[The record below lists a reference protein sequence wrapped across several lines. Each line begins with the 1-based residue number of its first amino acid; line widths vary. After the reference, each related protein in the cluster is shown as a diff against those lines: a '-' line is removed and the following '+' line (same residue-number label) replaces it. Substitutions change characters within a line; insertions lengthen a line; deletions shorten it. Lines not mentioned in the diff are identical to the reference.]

1 MNENN
6 QWLLPEGVEELLP
19 QQAEHLD
26 RLRRQLLDLFRSW
39 GYELVMP
46 PVMEYLETLLIGR
59 GDELDLK
66 TFKFT
71 DQLNGR
77 LMGVRADITPQIA
90 RIDAHHLRR
99 EFPSRLCYAGIV
111 LHTRA
116 DGHGASREP
125 LQVGAELYGH
135 GGVES
140 DVEIVTLM
148 VETLL
153 TTGIEGVYIDLGHV
167 GIFRALAEAADLN
180 HEQETH
186 LFDVM
191 QRKAKPEMSEIFAS
205 WGLAAK
211 WRNVFMTLVDLNGD
225 ASVIEKAR
233 QKLQGTTDEVMMA
246 LDELQQVAT
255 DVRQRLPDL
264 QMHFDLAELRGYH
277 YKTGVVYAAFVPGH
291 GRELARGGRY
301 NQVGAQF
308 GRDRP
313 ATGFSADLKT
323 LIRVSAE
330 SSLEINAILM
340 PYAVDPALLQLVSGL
355 RKKGERVISLLP
367 GQQGTAIDLG
377 CDRQIIKDNNDLW
390 VVVSL
395 L

>member
-1 MNENN
+1 MSENN

-19 QQAEHLD
+19 QQAAHLE
-26 RLRRQLLDLFRSW
+26 RLRRQLLDLFHGW

-46 PVMEYLETLLIGR
+46 PVMEYLETLLVGR
-59 GDELDLK
+59 GDDLDLK

-99 EFPSRLCYAGIV
+99 EYPTRLCYAGIV

-125 LQVGAELYGH
+125 MQVGAELYGH
-135 GGVES
+135 AGVES

-153 TTGIEGVYIDLGHV
+153 ITGIEEIHIDLGHV
-167 GIFRALAEAADLN
+167 GIFRELAAVAGLTKQ
-180 HEQETH
+180 QETL

-191 QRKAKPEMSEIFAS
+191 QRKAKPEMNTIFDV
-205 WGLAAK
+205 WGLSDR
-211 WRNVFMTLVDLNGD
+211 WRQIFVSLVDLNGD
-225 ASVIEKAR
+225 VGVIERAR
-233 QKLQGTTDEVMMA
+233 QVLQGTSDVVLQA

-255 DVRQRLPDL
+255 EVTQRLPNCP
-264 QMHFDLAELRGYH
+264 MHFDLAELRGYH

-291 GRELARGGRY
+291 GGELARGGRY

-308 GRDRP
+308 GRARP

-330 SSLEINAILM
+330 SLPDVNAILA
-340 PYAVDPALLQLVSGL
+340 PYDADSELLQLISKL
-355 RKKGERVISLLP
+355 RAEGERVICSLP
-367 GQQGTAIDLG
+367 GQQGTAVEFG
-377 CDRQIIKDNNDLW
+377 CDRKLIKDDHGRWL
-390 VVVSL
+390 VVSL
-395 L
+395 S

>member
-1 MNENN
+1 MNKNN

-99 EFPSRLCYAGIV
+99 DFPSRLCYAGIV

-116 DGHGASREP
+116 DGHGVSREP
-125 LQVGAELYGH
+125 MQVGAELYGH

-167 GIFRALAEAADLN
+167 GIFRALAEAADLT

-191 QRKAKPEMSEIFAS
+191 QRKAKPEMSEIFAN
-205 WGLAAK
+205 WGLATK
-211 WRNVFMTLVDLNGD
+211 WRNIFMTLVDLNGD

-233 QKLQGTTDEVMMA
+233 QELQGTADEVITA

-264 QMHFDLAELRGYH
+264 KMHFDLAELRGYH

-323 LIRVSAE
+323 LISVSAE
-330 SSLEINAILM
+330 SSPETNAILM
-340 PYAVDPALLQLVSGL
+340 PYTVDPTLLQLVSTL
-355 RKKGERVISLLP
+355 REKGERVISLLP

-377 CDRQIIKDNNDLW
+377 CDREIIKDNNDLW

-395 L
+395 S

>member
-1 MNENN
+1 MSINS

-26 RLRRQLLDLFRSW
+26 RLRRRLLDLFRGW

-46 PVMEYLETLLIGR
+46 PVMEYLETLLVGR
-59 GDELDLK
+59 GDDLDLK

-77 LMGVRADITPQIA
+77 LMGARADITPQIA
-90 RIDAHHLRR
+90 RIDAHHLLR
-99 EFPSRLCYAGIV
+99 EYPSRLCYAGIV

-116 DGHGASREP
+116 DSYGASREP
-125 LQVGAELYGH
+125 MQVGAELYGH
-135 GGVES
+135 DGVES

-153 TTGIEGVYIDLGHV
+153 TTGIESIYVDLGHV
-167 GIFRALAEAADLN
+167 GIFRALAEAAGLT
-180 HEQETH
+180 HQQETH
-186 LFDVM
+186 LFEVM
-191 QRKAKPEMSEIFAS
+191 QRKAKPEMQDMFEV
-205 WGLAAK
+205 WGLTDR
-211 WRNVFMTLVDLNGD
+211 WRNIFMSLVDLNGD
-225 ASVIEKAR
+225 VGVIEKAR
-233 QKLQGTTDEVMMA
+233 QALHDTDDAVIKA

-255 DVRQRLPDL
+255 DVLQRLPGL

-277 YKTGVVYAAFVPGH
+277 YKTGVVYAAFTPGH
-291 GRELARGGRY
+291 GGELARGGRY

-308 GRDRP
+308 GRARP

-330 SSLEINAILM
+330 SLPTVNAILM
-340 PYAVDPALLQLVSGL
+340 PYAADPDLLQLVSNL
-355 RKKGERVISLLP
+355 RAEGERVISLLP
-367 GQQGTAIDLG
+367 GQQGTAVHLG
-377 CDRQIIKDNNDLW
+377 CDRKIIKNDRESW

-395 L
+395 S

>member
-1 MNENN
+1 MNDNN

-26 RLRRQLLDLFRSW
+26 RLRRQLLDLFRGW
-39 GYELVMP
+39 GYDLVMP

-116 DGHGASREP
+116 DGHGVSREP
-125 LQVGAELYGH
+125 MQVGAELYGH
-135 GGVES
+135 DGVES

-167 GIFRALAEAADLN
+167 GIFRALAKDADLT

-191 QRKAKPEMSEIFAS
+191 QRKAKPEMNELFAT

-211 WRNVFMTLVDLNGD
+211 WRNIFMNLVDLNGD

-233 QKLQGTTDEVMMA
+233 QELHDTTAEVMKA

-264 QMHFDLAELRGYH
+264 QIHFDLAELRGYH

-330 SSLEINAILM
+330 SSPETNAILM
-340 PYAVDPALLQLVSGL
+340 PYAVDADLLQLVSTL
-355 RKKGERVISLLP
+355 REKGERVISLLP
-367 GQQGTAIDLG
+367 GQQGTAMDLG
-377 CDRQIIKDNNDLW
+377 CDRKIIKDDEGHW
-390 VVVSL
+390 AVASL
-395 L
+395 S

>member
-26 RLRRQLLDLFRSW
+26 RLRRQLLDLFRGW

-90 RIDAHHLRR
+90 RIDAQHLRR

-116 DGHGASREP
+116 DGHGVSREP
-125 LQVGAELYGH
+125 MQVGVELYGH
-135 GGVES
+135 DGVES

-167 GIFRALAEAADLN
+167 GIFRALAEAAELT

-191 QRKAKPEMSEIFAS
+191 QRKAKPEMNELFAA
-205 WGLAAK
+205 WGLATQ

-233 QKLQGTTDEVMMA
+233 QKLQNTTDEVMKA
-246 LDELQQVAT
+246 LDELQQVAA

-264 QMHFDLAELRGYH
+264 QIHFDLAELRGYH

-330 SSLEINAILM
+330 SSPETNAILM
-340 PYAVDPALLQLVSGL
+340 PYAVDADLLQLVSTL
-355 RKKGERVISLLP
+355 REKGERVISLLP
-367 GQQGTAIDLG
+367 GQQGTAVDLG
-377 CDRQIIKDNNDLW
+377 CDRKIIKDNAGHW
-390 VVVSL
+390 VVASL
-395 L
+395 S